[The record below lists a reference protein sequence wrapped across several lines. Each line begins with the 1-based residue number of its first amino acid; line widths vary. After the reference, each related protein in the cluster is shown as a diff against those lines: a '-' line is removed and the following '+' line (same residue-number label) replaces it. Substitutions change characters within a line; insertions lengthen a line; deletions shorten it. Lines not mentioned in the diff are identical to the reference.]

1 MNRDEW
7 RKAPR
12 KSTSKLAVRTRTSRL
27 TRDFPEEGYIV
38 PFADLIEQAGGM
50 EGGLTTIL
58 DLATEG
64 RPPPLGCGGCHIAD
78 DS

>member
-12 KSTSKLAVRTRTSRL
+12 KSTSELAVRTRTSRL